1 MAKVSLLQSRYGQAV
16 QDLPRHL
23 GPQGAVWQY
32 TNCFPNLGAPVRKR
46 GGRVAV
52 SPTIA
57 SGAVLRTLAWAPF
70 AAGSKLIVIDMNPGT
85 PVGYIIDPDAVTKTA
100 IGGTPVESHTPV
112 FFHDLLILCD
122 FNLVSSPKKYAG
134 SGSFAALGG
143 SPPVAAYATTHKGRL
158 VLAHSTALPNTV
170 WFSAVEDPETWDADA
185 FITTTYPINGI
196 ASLGNSI
203 LVFSQSHVEIIRG
216 STPPNSA
223 GTTGD
228 MTLDPLF
235 EVGTAG
241 ARTVAVHEGR
251 AVWANETG
259 IYVTDGAAI
268 DDLTKLGGFNQ
279 KWTTQFVVL
288 GPTGGIAELLN
299 GWYFINVTGDDY
311 AVNLETKT
319 WIVMTNLPT
328 DARVVAL
335 GDRAEMYSTWQS
347 KVEKYSP
354 LFSPAAAN
362 ASDVTGGAVTMV
374 LETEFYRG
382 NPGSR
387 RWKNLYIGV
396 DLDASAGTYLT
407 VSYVTSPEAT
417 SYTDITDDAGAV
429 IQIPP
434 TTGYQRVKIPFG
446 VAAPGIGLKITQV
459 GAANDLKIYDIEA
472 DVIERESSR

>member
-32 TNCFPNLGAPVRKR
+32 TDCFPNLGAPVRKR

-57 SGAVLRTLAWAPF
+57 SGAILNTLAWAPF
-70 AAGSKLIVIDMNPGT
+70 AAGSQLIVVDWNPGT
-85 PVGYIIDPDAVTKTA
+85 PVAYLIDPDAVTKTA
-100 IGGTPVESHTPV
+100 LTGSPGLSYHPT
-112 FFHDLLILCD
+112 FFEDLLILPN
-122 FNLVSSPKKYAG
+122 FEGASGPKKYSG
-134 SGSFAALGG
+134 SGSFANLGG
-143 SPPVAAYATTHKGRL
+143 SPPSGTYATTHKSRL
-158 VLAHSTALPNTV
+158 VLAASAALPNTV
-170 WFSAVEDPETWDADA
+170 WFSAVADPETWDADA
-185 FITTTYPINGI
+185 FITTTYPIRGI
-196 ASLGNSI
+196 ASLGSSI

-235 EVGTAG
+235 EVGTSS
-241 ARTVAVHEGR
+241 ARTIFVHEAR
-251 AVWANETG
+251 AVWASETG
-259 IYVTDGAAI
+259 IYVTDGAAL

-279 KWTTQFVVL
+279 KWTGQFLTSGVAS
-288 GPTGGIAELLN
+288 GIAGFLN
-299 GWYFINVTGDDY
+299 GWYFINIASSFY
-311 AVNLETKT
+311 AVNLETKV
-319 WIVMTNLPT
+319 WGQFSHLPA
-328 DARVVAL
+328 DARAFAA
-335 GDRAEMYSTWQS
+335 GDRNELYTSWQT
-347 KVEKYSP
+347 KVEKYSG
-354 LFSPAAAN
+354 LFAPASAN
-362 ASDVTGGAVTMV
+362 NTDVTSGGPNLV
-374 LETEFYRG
+374 LETEFFRG

-396 DLDASAGTYLT
+396 DLDASAGTYLK

-417 SYTDITDDAGAV
+417 SYTDIVDDAGAV

-472 DVIERESSR
+472 DVIEREASR